1 MNSPSLRADCSRCA
15 ALCCVALAFDRSK
28 LFGVDK
34 PAGRPCPHLG
44 AGGACLIHADRVERG
59 FGGCVTYDCLGAGQR
74 VTQEVFGGRSW
85 LQEPELLGP
94 MADAFLTLTRAHRL
108 LLLLREA
115 EGLPLSGADQGRRG
129 DLEAAI
135 VAAGAK
141 PAAVGALEDEV
152 QAFLRSLRARVPPGR
167 GR

>member
-1 MNSPSLRADCSRCA
+1 MKFPSLRADCARCA

-44 AGGACLIHADRVERG
+44 AGGACRIHAARVERG
-59 FGGCVTYDCLGAGQR
+59 FGGCVSYDCLGAGQR
-74 VTQEVFGGRSW
+74 VTQEIFGGRTW
-85 LQEPELLGP
+85 LREPDLLGP

-115 EGLPLSGADQGRRG
+115 GGLPLSDEEQGRREG
-129 DLEAAI
+129 LEAAI
-135 VAAGAK
+135 VAAGAG
-141 PAAVGALEDEV
+141 PVAVNALEDETR
-152 QAFLRSLRARVPPGR
+152 AFLRSLRARLPG
-167 GR
+167 